1 MLRNRLLLGFVAF
14 GISFGI
20 SWAADRNPNR
30 ALVSGLTTLP
40 AAVIAAALVDRQ
52 QQRKVTA
59 RMAHLKSYIRTL
71 RKQQAETYKAY
82 VNLVAE
88 REQLALEFKPIQAQ
102 AIPPQ
107 LPPAP
112 ALAARKPISWDLSVP
127 MKREPTIEVKPYELP
142 TEIQMLS
149 KAEVSPKQAVPVET
163 ELNQVLVEA
172 ASAKR
177 KIEANLK
184 SLQAE
189 LSQLQTQINQQRQTR
204 DNLSQELAD
213 LQQQK
218 QQLAAEAVT
227 LQKDVNDLKQ
237 YQKELDQYLAQAE
250 VRRKEL
256 DRETNPLQ
264 TALKQLQ
271 TQVSAHQ
278 EELRRLEIQ
287 VSDRRQQ
294 KEELEQQLAVLNSQ
308 HQALKERPVYPARSL
323 AEKNGNSKQSTPG
336 TNGTSGNGNA
346 SQETGSRPIVSTTA
360 SSSIQAVA
368 QASPPVPEPT
378 KPGKPVSESAKS
390 EKPTPEFSD
399 GWDEL
404 IEQLPEY
411 EFQVLRAIV
420 EQNNPAG
427 LIKKIAEDNLTM
439 PEMLID
445 SINERALETVGDI
458 IIEPGNGPGSATIA
472 REHLRAVKKL
482 IKSYS

>member
-20 SWAADRNPNR
+20 SWAADRNLNR

-40 AAVIAAALVDRQ
+40 AAVIASTLVDRQ
-52 QQRKVTA
+52 HQRKMTA
-59 RMAHLKSYIRTL
+59 RIANLKGYIRTL

-82 VNLVAE
+82 VNLMAE
-88 REQLALEFKPIQAQ
+88 RERLALEFKPVQAQ
-102 AIPPQ
+102 AIPLQ

-112 ALAARKPISWDLSVP
+112 ALAAKKPISWDLSSPVE
-127 MKREPTIEVKPYELP
+127 REPTIEVKPYELP
-142 TEIQMLS
+142 TEIQTPS
-149 KAEVSPKQAVPVET
+149 KAAISAKQPVPVET

-172 ASAKR
+172 AAAKR

-189 LSQLQTQINQQRQTR
+189 LSQLQTQVNQQRQAR
-204 DNLSQELAD
+204 DKLSQELAD

-227 LQKDVNDLKQ
+227 LQKNVNDLKRC
-237 YQKELDQYLAQAE
+237 QKELAQYLSEAE

-256 DRETNPLQ
+256 DQGTNSLQ
-264 TALKQLQ
+264 IALKQLQ
-271 TQVSAHQ
+271 AQVSAHQ
-278 EELRRLEIQ
+278 EDLRRLEIQ
-287 VSDRRQQ
+287 IGDRRQQ

-308 HQALKERPVYPARSL
+308 HQALKERPVYPVHSP
-323 AEKNGNSKQSTPG
+323 AEKNGNAKQPNPV
-336 TNGTSGNGNA
+336 TNGASGNGNTSKQA
-346 SQETGSRPIVSTTA
+346 NSHPKTSAVA
-360 SSSIQAVA
+360 SSSVQAVA
-368 QASPPVPEPT
+368 QPLPSTSEPVKSGKPTPEP
-378 KPGKPVSESAKS
+378 AKS
-390 EKPTPEFSD
+390 EKPAPELAD

-458 IIEPGNGPGSATIA
+458 IIEPGSGPGSAAIA

-482 IKSYS
+482 IKNHG